1 MFCAHMV
8 GKPVNKPE
16 PNAAPPTAAVVL
28 RNFLRVL
35 PFSVSG
41 LLDILVFIC
50 TSFLYL
56 AY

>member
-50 TSFLYL
+50 TSFHYFP
-56 AY
+56 Y